1 MAQMGRRSQSD
12 RTKEGSVNRIN
23 SVYCMTI
30 DANFNGNMT
39 LKNPYK
45 LIARIFLDLLM
56 LSAIGNALTIFMI
69 PGDLWSVKVVLT
81 NCLFSIGIGYPA
93 WKGMSYI
100 VVVLERKLP
109 WLQYPIKRLVS
120 QVLSLTLFS
129 GLIIFLG
136 FTIWI
141 KLSEGLDLESI
152 FAMVLSS
159 LKVVYIFV
167 FLSLLLGNAILFFKN
182 WKEATIQQ
190 EELKRAHLALQYQT
204 LKDQVRPHFLFNSL
218 SSLVTLINTD
228 PEKATLFVHRLSD
241 VYRYV
246 LEQREN
252 ELVPVEEEL
261 KFLEDY
267 VYLQQIRFGENL
279 QVQYNLKLEPKRMVV
294 TECGHAYRA
303 TVIEGPYWAGIEDGQ
318 TPIPSFHYVEW
329 VAEALR
335 TGKIKIDPDKRIK
348 EPVTYQDSCNYIRN
362 GGLADVAR
370 EIMGYIAEDFR
381 EMTPNREHNF
391 CCGGGGGLNGIGR
404 YRQQR
409 NIGMKVKLKQ
419 IVDTGAKL
427 VIAPCHNCW
436 DAIRDLEEVYK
447 AGIRWSFLKPL
458 LINMAVIPEH
468 LKPKDE

>member
-1 MAQMGRRSQSD
+1 
-12 RTKEGSVNRIN
+12 
-23 SVYCMTI
+23 
-30 DANFNGNMT
+30 MT

-45 LIARIFLDLLM
+45 IIVRIFLDLLM
-56 LSAIGNALTIFMI
+56 LSAIGNALSIFMI
-69 PGDLWSVKVVLT
+69 PGDMWSLQVVLS

-109 WLQYPIKRLVS
+109 WLKYPIKRLVS
-120 QVLSLTLFS
+120 QVLSLALFS

-136 FTIWI
+136 FTVWI
-141 KLSEGLDLESI
+141 KLSEGLDLEAI
-152 FAMVLSS
+152 FEMVLPS

-167 FLSLLLGNAILFFKN
+167 FLSLLLGNAVLFFRN

-252 ELVPVEEEL
+252 ELVPVKEEL

-279 QVQYNLKLEPKRMVV
+279 QVQYNLDLEPNRMVIPLSMQMLV
-294 TECGHAYRA
+294 ENAIKHNEISADRPLT
-303 TVIEGPYWAGIEDGQ
+303 IEILSTGQNHIIIKNNLQKKEVPEQSLGMGIEN
-318 TPIPSFHYVEW
+318 
-329 VAEALR
+329 L
-335 TGKIKIDPDKRIK
+335 KKRIEVLSK
-348 EPVTYQDSCNYIRN
+348 EP
-362 GGLADVAR
+362 L
-370 EIMGYIAEDFR
+370 
-381 EMTPNREHNF
+381 
-391 CCGGGGGLNGIGR
+391 
-404 YRQQR
+404 
-409 NIGMKVKLKQ
+409 Q
-419 IVDTGAKL
+419 IFEESGAFI
-427 VIAPCHNCW
+427 V
-436 DAIRDLEEVYK
+436 R
-447 AGIRWSFLKPL
+447 
-458 LINMAVIPEH
+458 IPTIQT
-468 LKPKDE
+468 